1 LVLKSLLKKA
11 RLGGPLNFSTCV
23 SSKWPVDGIPFFIF
37 GIIIP
42 FGKAVAAATTIT
54 FFLMGQWCITGLM
67 FHALHLLNPYS

>member
-1 LVLKSLLKKA
+1 M
-11 RLGGPLNFSTCV
+11 

-42 FGKAVAAATTIT
+42 FGKAVAAATTVTFFLTFGKAVAAATTVT

-67 FHALHLLNPYS
+67 FHALHLLKL